1 LNYLKKTINFETE
14 KKEMTKE
21 SKINNY
27 NPSGVGVDNGNIF
40 GLPFNFEES
49 DIVIFPVPWEVTT
62 SFGDGTSKGPQA
74 ILDASPQLD
83 LYHFD
88 FPNAWKQGIYMLA
101 NSKEITD
108 KNKVF
113 KNKAK
118 EIILLQE
125 KGKTIEELKTQ
136 IEEVTAAS
144 AELNKWVFEQAS
156 TLLNLGKKVILLGG
170 DHSTPL
176 GYINALSLK
185 HESFGILQI
194 DAHGDLRNAYEGF
207 EFSHASI
214 MTNALKNKSITSLT
228 QVAIRDI
235 CEEEVS
241 VINTDKRI
249 YCFYDEVLKREQFD
263 GKTWNQQLKEI
274 IATLPQKVYITFDID
289 CLDPKLCP
297 NTGTPVAGGLEFLQ
311 AIEIIRQ
318 VKLSGKEIIGMD
330 LNEVG
335 NNPWDANVGARVLYQ
350 MCCYI

>member
-1 LNYLKKTINFETE
+1 MSKAE
-14 KKEMTKE
+14 KIK
-21 SKINNY
+21 NY
-27 NPSGVGVDNGNIF
+27 NPSGVGVDNGNVF
-40 GLPFNFEES
+40 GLPFNFDES
-49 DIVIFPVPWEVTT
+49 DIVILPIPWEVTT

-83 LYHFD
+83 LFHFD
-88 FPNAWKQGIYMLA
+88 FPDAWKQGIYMLA
-101 NSKEITD
+101 VSKEIAD
-108 KNKVF
+108 KNKIF

-125 KGKTIEELKTQ
+125 KGKSIDELKKQ
-136 IEEVTAAS
+136 INEVNEAS
-144 AELNKWVFEQAS
+144 AALNKWVFEQAT

-176 GYINALSLK
+176 GYINALAQK
-185 HESFGILQI
+185 HKSFGILQI
-194 DAHGDLRNAYEGF
+194 DAHADLRKAYEGF
-207 EFSHASI
+207 EYSHASI
-214 MTNALKNKSITSLT
+214 IYNALKNEAIESLT

-235 CEEEVS
+235 CEEEVTF
-241 VINTDKRI
+241 INNEKRVH
-249 YCFYDEVLKREQFD
+249 CFYDDVLKREQFD
-263 GKTWNQQLKEI
+263 GKTWNKQLKEI

-318 VKLSGKEIIGMD
+318 VKLSGKEIIGCD

-335 NNPWDANVGARVLYQ
+335 NDPWDANVGARVLYQ
-350 MCCYI
+350 MCCYF